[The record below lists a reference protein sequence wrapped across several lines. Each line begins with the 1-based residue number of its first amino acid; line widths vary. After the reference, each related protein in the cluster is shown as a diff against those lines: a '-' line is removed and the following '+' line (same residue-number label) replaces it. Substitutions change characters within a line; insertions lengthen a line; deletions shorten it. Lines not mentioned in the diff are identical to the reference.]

1 MEELSLYQVSPD
13 EYLARYILH
22 KSHFSAQHLRV
33 KYVVFMPAHNGETS
47 VFRISSL
54 SDNEIWEIG
63 DSEVS
68 QKRGS
73 PLLGRAD
80 ISAFHVFDKK
90 LKVTPDNNPPLHANI
105 VGWPEEKSKQKLIAM
120 ELAESAQLYLR

>member
-1 MEELSLYQVSPD
+1 M
-13 EYLARYILH
+13 
-22 KSHFSAQHLRV
+22 
-33 KYVVFMPAHNGETS
+33 
-47 VFRISSL
+47 FRISSL

-90 LKVTPDNNPPLHANI
+90 LKVIPDNNPPLHANI